1 MQRLGAAGA
10 GAVVDDV
17 VGVMSWESP
26 GVPSP
31 CMLRPPVALLPE
43 SEEPDAATP
52 ASGAEVEVVEV
63 VPLAVAPASESE
75 LVVVEKAFVGETAVD
90 VVVFVVVVESLLW
103 RVVPL
108 VVVPELALTESVV
121 VVGA

>member
-1 MQRLGAAGA
+1 
-10 GAVVDDV
+10 VDDV

-26 GVPSP
+26 GVASP
-31 CMLRPPVALLPE
+31 CMLRPPIELPPE

-52 ASGAEVEVVEV
+52 ANGIELDEVEM
-63 VPLAVAPASESE
+63 VPLAIAPASERE

-90 VVVFVVVVESLLW
+90 VVVFVVVESLLW

-108 VVVPELALTESVV
+108 VVVPELTLTESVV

>member
-1 MQRLGAAGA
+1 
-10 GAVVDDV
+10 
-17 VGVMSWESP
+17 
-26 GVPSP
+26 
-31 CMLRPPVALLPE
+31 MLRPPVELLPE

-52 ASGAEVEVVEV
+52 ANGIELDEVEM
-63 VPLAVAPASESE
+63 VPLPIAPASESE

-108 VVVPELALTESVV
+108 VVVPELTLTESVV